1 MSMYVMTGVH
11 GSHVLIGL
19 IALTGTLIQSSS
31 NALYR
36 GAPLPIQSGT
46 DIVGNIISY
55 ICINQA

>member
-1 MSMYVMTGVH
+1 MMVTGSDMSMYVMTGVH

-19 IALTGTLIQSSS
+19 IALSATLIQSSS

-46 DIVGNIISY
+46 E
-55 ICINQA
+55 INRFVIP